1 MAANRTMSDQPFRV
15 AFPPSLVDDLHQR
28 LRVARWS
35 DAVTSDWSYGMERS
49 FLRSLMRHWH
59 DSYDVQAAADR
70 LNAWP
75 QFRADIG
82 GFGVHYV
89 LLKGRGPNPTPLLL
103 MNGWPSS
110 FVEYRKLAPMLA
122 DPAAFGGDASDAF
135 DVVMPALP
143 GYGYSDRPMRP
154 NQVWPE
160 DLFHT
165 LMTAHLGHHR
175 YLASGTD
182 IGAGTARRLALKHPA
197 ALRGIHVSAVAD
209 LPLTP
214 RSPPLTE
221 AEIAY
226 RARAATWEADEGAYE
241 HLHYTKPQTLA
252 FALNDSPV
260 GLASWIVEKFHA
272 WSDHGPD
279 LLATFPADMLLDNLM
294 IYWATQTIGSS
305 MRHYY
310 DSAHFRPA
318 ARPEDRVVVPTAI
331 SMWPKDLV
339 HAPREWAERSYNVQ
353 RYTTQT
359 HGGHFPAWEE
369 PEAYTR
375 DLRAFNRSLD

>member
-1 MAANRTMSDQPFRV
+1 
-15 AFPPSLVDDLHQR
+15 
-28 LRVARWS
+28 
-35 DAVTSDWSYGMERS
+35 
-49 FLRSLMRHWH
+49 
-59 DSYDVQAAADR
+59 
-70 LNAWP
+70 
-75 QFRADIG
+75 
-82 GFGVHYV
+82 
-89 LLKGRGPNPTPLLL
+89 
-103 MNGWPSS
+103 
-110 FVEYRKLAPMLA
+110 
-122 DPAAFGGDASDAF
+122 
-135 DVVMPALP
+135 
-143 GYGYSDRPMRP
+143 
-154 NQVWPE
+154 
-160 DLFHT
+160 
-165 LMTAHLGHHR
+165 MTAHLGHHR

-353 RYTTQT
+353 RYTTQA